1 MGIKVCDYKSAK
13 KFVEE
18 NSSATLI
25 STEYKRQRDEM
36 NFICK
41 CGEPFATSMDA
52 FIRKNVRQCNKCG
65 YSNGA
70 KKNALTHSEFM
81 ERAEKLLG
89 REFKILEGNYKNQKS
104 TFIIYHE
111 VCGESFSRTAQ
122 KILSCKNECGVC
134 GSNVK
139 RKKEQVQEE
148 LNLFSN
154 EIEVVEYINSD
165 KVVVMH
171 TICGAT
177 VNRPMTELRK
187 HRGFYCPVCK
197 SSYGVRKIIEYL
209 TKNNIDFIRE
219 YEFDECKNIRKLPFD
234 FYLPK
239 LNACIEFDGDHHDRV
254 LYHWGGEVRFNEV
267 QKRDSIK
274 NNFCKNNNIP
284 LLRIKD
290 KHKDNIEDILY
301 NFINKIIPR

>member
-1 MGIKVCDYKSAK
+1 MSIKVCDYESAK

-18 NSSATLI
+18 KSSAILV
-25 STEYKRQRDEM
+25 STEYKNQKNEM
-36 NFICK
+36 DFICK
-41 CGEPFATSMDA
+41 CGKNFSTSMDA
-52 FIRKNVRQCNKCG
+52 FIRKNVRQCKKCG

-70 KKNALTHSEFM
+70 VKNAMTHSEFM
-81 ERAEKLLG
+81 KRAEKTLG
-89 REFKILEGNYKNQKS
+89 DDFKILEGNYENQKS
-104 TFIIYHE
+104 IFIINHK
-111 VCGESFSRTAQ
+111 VCGKNFPRIAS

-148 LNLFSN
+148 LNSFSD

-171 TICGAT
+171 TICGTT

-197 SSYGVRKIIEYL
+197 SSYGVRKIIKYL
-209 TKNNIDFIRE
+209 TENNIEFIRE
-219 YEFDECKNIRKLPFD
+219 YEFDDCKNIKKLPFD

-239 LNACIEFDGDHHDRV
+239 LNCCIEYDGDHHDRV
-254 LYHWGGEVRFNEV
+254 LYHWGGEVRFSEV

-274 NNFCKNNNIP
+274 NNFCKDNNIY

-290 KHKDNIEDILY
+290 KYKYNIEDILY
-301 NFINKIIPR
+301 DFINKITPR